1 MAGGISSGT
10 PGEASARSSIVTL
23 INSSVG
29 VGVLSLPY
37 AFRAAGWVGGLALL
51 AFVATVE
58 AFTLYVLSR
67 YAEHTDAVTYAIVV
81 RRMLGPR
88 ASMFLAGVLMVYLFG
103 SCVAYLII
111 FGDCL
116 HPLVLGALGDHWF
129 THRNAVLPFFSAVLM
144 FPLCLPRTLDAIVG
158 VSAVALY
165 GIVAMVG
172 IVTYRNA
179 GIIAVEPSPWAE
191 VQPFNVSLDALAAVP
206 IIIFGMQ
213 CHAQVITVFNELE
226 ERPRLVKNLFPSGL
240 FRLRGSDE
248 EEDGAQDA
256 VVEGVAD
263 GTGAE
268 TESEAGPRQS
278 GKSRKLRG
286 MRRVV
291 MAAIGLTA
299 AGYSAIGLTGYL
311 AFPHSAQSNI
321 LNNFS
326 RRDGLMQLCR
336 ALVGLMKVVSYPIN
350 HHPARTC
357 TQDVVAALTGHRPDS
372 AAFNFAHAAGF
383 YLATLAVALA
393 VSDLG
398 QVFKVVGG
406 TNGAF
411 LILGLP
417 GALLMKYASDKALAS
432 RIPLVVEQPLLVA
445 RGEAPPP
452 RPYRLLTSKLWWA
465 GLGLVGLCVGVLA
478 LTIVSIVYPMQ
489 PGGE

>member
-1 MAGGISSGT
+1 MGRRTRWWTELRTAQGPRLRARLGRARAGRAGSCAACAAWSW
-10 PGEASARSSIVTL
+10 PRV
-23 INSSVG
+23 SVG
-29 VGVLSLPY
+29 PQLTRGLCFFTYHGDEGWACPY
-37 AFRAAGWVGGLALL
+37 CALQ
-51 AFVATVE
+51 A
-58 AFTLYVLSR
+58 
-67 YAEHTDAVTYAIVV
+67 
-81 RRMLGPR
+81 
-88 ASMFLAGVLMVYLFG
+88 
-103 SCVAYLII
+103 
-111 FGDCL
+111 
-116 HPLVLGALGDHWF
+116 
-129 THRNAVLPFFSAVLM
+129 
-144 FPLCLPRTLDAIVG
+144 FPLPK
-158 VSAVALY
+158 
-165 GIVAMVG
+165 
-172 IVTYRNA
+172 
-179 GIIAVEPSPWAE
+179 
-191 VQPFNVSLDALAAVP
+191 SLDTQRSPV
-206 IIIFGMQ
+206 
-213 CHAQVITVFNELE
+213 
-226 ERPRLVKNLFPSGL
+226 
-240 FRLRGSDE
+240 
-248 EEDGAQDA
+248 
-256 VVEGVAD
+256 
-263 GTGAE
+263 
-268 TESEAGPRQS
+268 
-278 GKSRKLRG
+278 
-286 MRRVV
+286 
-291 MAAIGLTA
+291 GLTA